1 MGIMK
6 FAIIDVNNLV
16 HRSKH
21 VVSKYDSFDECVGM
35 VLTILFGSLRKSYE
49 RFGAE
54 HCVACFDN
62 YSWRKDV
69 YPEYKGDRDK
79 ESSPIKIEE
88 NEIIKQVLINLRKFL
103 KEYTNVTVL
112 EQRGAEADDFIARWV
127 QLHDDPSFTH
137 IIISADGDFKQ
148 LVREGVDLFDPI
160 RNHLYTE
167 KGVFYQDGRRARK
180 DQATVERHGETW
192 KRKFTKGGDPEIVEP
207 EWELFVKCIRGR
219 KNNLKTAWPR
229 ITTKKMRIAFE
240 DRGGPKWNDFI
251 NSIWGPEDNRQSVR
265 QRYDFNRKLLDLR
278 LQPNDIRLKMD
289 EEINEALSSENKMMV
304 GAYFAKFCGKYRL
317 VRLADQAASITQILA
332 SPY

>member
-1 MGIMK
+1 MK

-69 YPEYKGDRDK
+69 YPEYKGDRDHD
-79 ESSPIKIEE
+79 SSPIKIEE
-88 NEIIKQVLINLRKFL
+88 REIIKQVLINLRKFL
-103 KEYTNVTVL
+103 QGHTNVTVL
-112 EQRGAEADDFIARWV
+112 ERHGIEADDFVARWV

-137 IIISADGDFKQ
+137 IIVSADGDFKQ

-160 RNHLYTE
+160 RNHLYTAG
-167 KGVFYQDGRRARK
+167 GVFYQDGRRARK
-180 DQATVERHGETW
+180 DQATKELHGETW
-192 KRKFTKGGDPEIVEP
+192 KKKVTKKGDFEIVEP

-229 ITTKKMRIAFE
+229 VPTKKMRIAF
-240 DRGGPKWNDFI
+240 DDKGGPKWNDFI

-265 QRYDFNRKLLDLR
+265 KRYDFNCKLLDLR
-278 LQPNDIRLKMD
+278 LQPDDIRIDMD
-289 EEINEALSSENKMMV
+289 TTINEALDSDNKMMV

-317 VRLADQAASITQILA
+317 VRLANQAASITQILA